1 MRKILILL
9 TLAGAGLAG
18 SALAENVQMTG
29 KFPAAVREAN
39 LLEAIA
45 VDRFDGRDGR
55 QVETALEQAI
65 GVPGGPPDGALSG
78 GVTTGVEEN
87 RYQGS
92 EERCVEWQDGDPKKS
107 CTKRAQFPVR
117 CTRRV
122 VSVTVSLRLLRT
134 ADTLSIWADNRPGR
148 DETSWC
154 EGQYPPRTVEDSV
167 SNLIRDIATKVRYD
181 VRPYT
186 QTYKVAFRESR
197 DGMPKDLGKQFKLV
211 VKQSQRDPVGACQG
225 WTALNVQ
232 LPNNPSI
239 LYDLAVCAE
248 FAGDYRAAMD
258 GYRAAQTALG
268 KRNGE
273 MVESIDRV
281 QRLLSARA
289 DDDERERRRGRR

>member
-1 MRKILILL
+1 MRGIGLV
-9 TLAGAGLAG
+9 AGLCALGIG
-18 SALAENVQMTG
+18 SAAWAENVEMTG
-29 KFPAAVREAN
+29 KFPASVRESN
-39 LLEAIA
+39 LLDVI
-45 VDRFDGRDGR
+45 VVGRFNGRDGR

-65 GVPGGPPDGALSG
+65 GVPGGQPNGTLSG
-78 GVTTGVEEN
+78 GATTGVEEN

-92 EERCVEWQDGDPKKS
+92 EERCVEWEKGDQKGK
-107 CTKRAQFPVR
+107 CTKRARFPVP

-122 VSVTVSLRLLRT
+122 VTVTVSLRLIRT
-134 ADTLSIWADNRPGR
+134 VDNLSIWADNKIGR

-154 EGQYPPRTVEDSV
+154 GGQYPPRTAEQSV
-167 SNLIRDIATKVRYD
+167 SNLIRDIATKVRFE

-186 QTYKVAFRESR
+186 QTYKVRFREDR
-197 DGMPKDLGKQFKLV
+197 DGMPKDVGNQFKAV
-211 VKQSQRDPVGACQG
+211 VKQSQRDPGGACRS
-225 WTALNVQ
+225 WALLNNQ

-268 KRNGE
+268 KRNSD

-281 QRLLSARA
+281 QRLTIARA
-289 DDDERERRRGRR
+289 DDAEIARRRKR

>member
-1 MRKILILL
+1 MRKIMTGLAI
-9 TLAGAGLAG
+9 AGAGLA
-18 SALAENVQMTG
+18 SVALAENVQMTG

-39 LLEAIA
+39 LLEVIA
-45 VDRFDGRDGR
+45 VDRFNGRDGR

-65 GVPGGPPDGALSG
+65 GLPGGQPDGVLSG
-78 GVTTGVEEN
+78 GITTGVEEN

-107 CTKRAQFPVR
+107 CTKRAQVPVP

-122 VSVTVSLRLLRT
+122 VTVTVSLRLLRT
-134 ADTLSIWADNRPGR
+134 VDNLSIWSDNKPGR

-154 EGQYPPRTVEDSV
+154 GGQYPPRTVEDSV
-167 SNLIRDIATKVRYD
+167 SRLIRDIATKVRYD

-197 DGMPKDLGKQFKLV
+197 DGMPKDLGNQFKAV
-211 VKQSQRDPVGACQG
+211 VKQSQRDPGGACRG
-225 WTALNVQ
+225 WTELNVQ

-248 FAGDYRAAMD
+248 FAGDYRTAMD

-273 MVESIDRV
+273 MVDSIDRV
-281 QRLLSARA
+281 QRLLIARA
-289 DDDERERRRGRR
+289 DDDERARRRGR